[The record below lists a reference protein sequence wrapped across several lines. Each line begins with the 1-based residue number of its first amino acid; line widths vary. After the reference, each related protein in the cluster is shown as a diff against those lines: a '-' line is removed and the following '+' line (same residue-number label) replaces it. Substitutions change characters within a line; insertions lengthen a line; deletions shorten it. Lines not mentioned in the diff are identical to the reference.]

1 MLDVTILPDAIRRRG
16 PWSLPNLLTYGR
28 IDPETDR
35 YAAYGTLEWI
45 AREDDSRGV
54 VTGIRKDEP
63 VKSLLGHYRDQRLV
77 DVILAARRFEV
88 ATRHKTA
95 TQATI
100 DRRVFLAAG
109 ALSNGPDSELPVSF
123 DVV

>member
-1 MLDVTILPDAIRRRG
+1 MTDAPLDEGDRPVIRDKR
-16 PWSLPNLLTYGR
+16 R

-45 AREDDSRGV
+45 AREDDARGV
-54 VTGIRKDEP
+54 VLGIRKDEP
-63 VKSLLGHYRDQRLV
+63 ARSLLGHYRDQRLV
-77 DVILAARRFEV
+77 DVILAARRFEA

-100 DRRVFLAAG
+100 DRRVFLASG
-109 ALSNGPDSELPVSF
+109 AIVNGPGSELPVSF
-123 DVV
+123 EL

>member
-1 MLDVTILPDAIRRRG
+1 
-16 PWSLPNLLTYGR
+16 
-28 IDPETDR
+28 
-35 YAAYGTLEWI
+35 
-45 AREDDSRGV
+45 

-63 VKSLLGHYRDQRLV
+63 ARSLLGHYREQRLV

-95 TQATI
+95 TQTTI

-109 ALSNGPDSELPVSF
+109 AVANGPDPGSDLGVSYEL
-123 DVV
+123 